1 MIRILVFCIAAL
13 SFLKS
18 DQSIP
23 WQENYKLSW
32 ENFIGQPDPNS
43 DAAAVTSSGITFGYR
58 LSRVNNVIESI
69 HVEVT
74 AHFYPEKSW
83 VKSNEADNHI
93 LAHEQLHF
101 DITEL
106 YTRKLR
112 KATSQVVVSQNANN
126 ELDAIHSRIVKE
138 LNDYQNH
145 YDDET
150 NYSRNH
156 EAQAKWQK
164 SIKEA
169 LEALKDYQ

>member
-1 MIRILVFCIAAL
+1 MFRILVFCLIPL
-13 SFLKS
+13 FLLKS

-23 WQENYKLSW
+23 WQKNYKLSW
-32 ENFIGQPDPNS
+32 ENFIGQPDTNS

-58 LSRVNNVIESI
+58 LSRVNNVVESI
-69 HVEVT
+69 RVEAT

-83 VKSNEADNHI
+83 FKPKEADNHI

-112 KATSQVVVSQNANN
+112 KATSQVTISQNANN
-126 ELDAIHSRIVKE
+126 ELDAIHNKIVKE
-138 LNDYQNH
+138 LHDFQNQ
-145 YDDET
+145 YDNET

-169 LEALKDYQ
+169 LEALNDYQ